1 MTNEDLVEK
10 IQQGERDLLPQLWE
24 QVERFVAKVAVR
36 WAKAVEPDNIPEA
49 IEFSEELI
57 HTGYIAVVEAAE
69 AYSPEQDV
77 TFVHFLS
84 FYLKKYFAPE
94 CAARAG
100 MSTGVYHRAYT
111 ARQKKKQ
118 GQELN
123 GQEQKM
129 IKFCFPTSLNA
140 LVGNGG
146 SGDKQDE
153 LGDFI
158 PDPADDYADAEE
170 RIFQQQLHEAL
181 EAALVQLTENGEK
194 VIRLRYYQEFSLSDI
209 ARSLG
214 LSTERVRQIE
224 DKALRDLRKPGVS
237 KGLEGFVERC
247 TQKMIQ
253 QYVEE
258 RTPYYMRIGVDDF
271 HSGGESAVERIV
283 FKREQIEQRALERIA
298 RLREQNQIRK
308 GG

>member
-1 MTNEDLVEK
+1 MTNEELVEK

-36 WAKAVEPDNIPEA
+36 WAKAVEPDNVSQA

-69 AYSPEQDV
+69 AYSPEQDA

-84 FYLKKYFAPE
+84 FYLKKYFVPE
-94 CAARAG
+94 CAARSG
-100 MSTGVYHRAYT
+100 ISLSIYGRAND
-111 ARQKKKQ
+111 ARRKKQQ
-118 GQELN
+118 GQELSFN
-123 GQEQKM
+123 EEKM
-129 IKFCFPTSLNA
+129 LSFYYPTSLNA
-140 LVGNGG
+140 LVGNSG

-181 EAALVQLTENGEK
+181 EAALVQLTENREK
-194 VIRLRYYQEFSLSDI
+194 TIRLRFYQNLTLDEV
-209 ARSLG
+209 AEKLG
-214 LSTERVRQIE
+214 VTRERVRQIE
-224 DKALRDLRKPGVS
+224 EKALRDLRKPGVS
-237 KGLEGFVERC
+237 KDLEGFVERC
-247 TQKMIQ
+247 TQKMVQ

-258 RTPYYMRIGVDDF
+258 RTPYYMRISIDTF
-271 HSGGESAVERIV
+271 HSSGESAVERIV
-283 FKREQIEQRALERIA
+283 FKREKLEQDALERIT